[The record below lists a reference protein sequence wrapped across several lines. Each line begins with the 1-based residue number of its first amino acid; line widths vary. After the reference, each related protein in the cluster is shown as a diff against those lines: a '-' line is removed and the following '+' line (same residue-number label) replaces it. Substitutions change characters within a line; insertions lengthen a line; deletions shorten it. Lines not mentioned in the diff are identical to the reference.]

1 MGREEAAAVSGD
13 RGTRLLAGWRVL
25 GLAVALGGCSPSQ
38 PPPAPDP
45 QAGQSDVLV
54 VINNKT
60 YFDYNVYSIHDGQ
73 RTRFGQ
79 TTASKQVSLIMPRTL
94 LGNGRQVRLRIE
106 QVGGT
111 VHDPLIPS
119 KAITTQSLVVQPG
132 MSIEWTL
139 EQDLDKSTVVL
150 H

>member
-1 MGREEAAAVSGD
+1 
-13 RGTRLLAGWRVL
+13 L
-25 GLAVALGGCSPSQ
+25 GCAPSH

-45 QAGQSDVLV
+45 QAGEADVLV

-60 YFDYNVYSIHDGQ
+60 YFDYAVYSIHDGQ

-79 TTASKQVSLIMPRTL
+79 TTASSQASLIMPRTL

-106 QVGGT
+106 QVGA
-111 VHDPLIPS
+111 PPPS
-119 KAITTQSLVVQPG
+119 APFTLLKAITTQSLVVQPG

>member
-1 MGREEAAAVSGD
+1 MTERRSALRRSGRPW
-13 RGTRLLAGWRVL
+13 LLGRWPVW
-25 GLAVALGGCSPSQ
+25 GFAVALGGCSPSH

-73 RTRFGQ
+73 RTRFGE
-79 TTASKQVSLIMPRTL
+79 TTASGQVSLIMPRTL
-94 LGNGRQVRLRIE
+94 LGNGRQVRLAVE

-111 VHDPLIPS
+111 VYAPFSLL
-119 KAITTQSLVVQPG
+119 KRITTQSLVVQAG